1 MAAAREER
9 AAHAALQQGIKP
21 LHPSWCEDD
30 EEPYQARL
38 ARWRTASRALVD
50 ALDRAGSRRSSDGVR
65 ANDVV
70 RKSAGEVEEIAE
82 KTDPRT

>member
-1 MAAAREER
+1 VTDRENCEQAVMAAAREER

-30 EEPYQARL
+30 EEAYQARL

-50 ALDRAGSRRSSDGVR
+50 ALNRARNRRATEGVR
-65 ANDVV
+65 ANSLV
-70 RKSAGEVEEIAE
+70 RRS
-82 KTDPRT
+82 RHF

>member
-1 MAAAREER
+1 MTDRENCEQAVMAAAREER

-30 EEPYQARL
+30 EEAYQARL

-50 ALDRAGSRRSSDGVR
+50 ALNRTRNMRSTEGVR
-65 ANDVV
+65 ANSLVSSFDEL
-70 RKSAGEVEEIAE
+70 S
-82 KTDPRT
+82 